1 MNYANLTKSQCQNLV
16 DLINSNNNSVNDLT
30 FRNNILNKLI
40 MNANNLERVRE
51 SIKTF
56 HNELENKVESK
67 RKASGSSNK
76 VNETPATQS
85 QYSTQ
90 LESKIT
96 EISNYLTQ
104 IIEQIFSFIYD
115 YKVIW

>member
-1 MNYANLTKSQCQNLV
+1 
-16 DLINSNNNSVNDLT
+16 
-30 FRNNILNKLI
+30 

-56 HNELENKVESK
+56 HNELENKMESK

-76 VNETPATQS
+76 VNETPSTQS

-96 EISNYLTQ
+96 EISNYLIQ

-115 YKVIW
+115 YKVICWIYIVIKTLK

>member
-16 DLINSNNNSVNDLT
+16 DLINNNNNSVNDLT

-90 LESKIT
+90 LESKI
-96 EISNYLTQ
+96 
-104 IIEQIFSFIYD
+104 
-115 YKVIW
+115 